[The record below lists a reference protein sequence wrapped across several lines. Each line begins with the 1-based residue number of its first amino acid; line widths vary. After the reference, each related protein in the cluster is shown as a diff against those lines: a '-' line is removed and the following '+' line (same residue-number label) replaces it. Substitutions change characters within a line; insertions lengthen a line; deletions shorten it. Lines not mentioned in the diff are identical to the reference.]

1 MQAHVPNDSI
11 CPSPIPPALRDG
23 GCLAVEEGYVTGLIG
38 RITSLEAAFYREH
51 WQLGRRFEGVIATG
65 LSEFFNRYEAGVD
78 AFFKVMHHANDT
90 GCMAS
95 SCDAVMGSLAVDRS
109 GRERPGEVSL
119 RWFFLHPSLH
129 GHGLGKAL
137 MARAVGFARETGARE
152 MVVET
157 FEGLGAACSIY
168 ESFGF
173 VLESRWEGVQWGRLL
188 PERRYRLIL

>member
-1 MQAHVPNDSI
+1 MQVHVSSDSI
-11 CPSPIPPALRDG
+11 CPSPMSPALRDG
-23 GCLAVEEGYVTGLIG
+23 SCLAVEEGYVTGLIG
-38 RITSLEAAFYREH
+38 RITSLEAVFYREH

-65 LSEFFNRYEAGVD
+65 LSEFFNRYEVGVD
-78 AFFKVMHHANDT
+78 AFFRVVHDTNGT
-90 GCMAS
+90 GCTAP
-95 SCDAVMGSLAVDRS
+95 SCDTVMGSLAVDRS
-109 GRERPGEVSL
+109 GRETPGEVAL

-137 MARAVGFARETGARE
+137 MARAVGFARQTGARE

-157 FEGLGAACSIY
+157 FEGLEAACGIY

-173 VLESRWEGVQWGRLL
+173 VLEARWEGAQWGRPL